1 MQPFPK
7 ALPALLA
14 ALALTLP
21 LAGCG
26 PSKNELANEIA
37 TLKEQLAQRQTEG
50 KTLQQQVASTRSE
63 LDTDRKA
70 LAEVK
75 AAAETASKALAEARM
90 ATDGAAR
97 LLVDAQAA
105 AETERKAAAEAR
117 TQAGTERKAAAEAQA
132 TVATATRTLEEVRST
147 LAARE
152 IRLTELQRDSKLL
165 DEKSRALTQAL
176 EERTAEASRTRSEL
190 TKVTDAARQAQT
202 ELQKSLDQARVSQQ
216 GAATERDALAT
227 EFAAMRTRAAA
238 IDRELQQSTGNL
250 DQEQKRASDLTDRL
264 AAAVSE
270 QSKLRTSTDAQRAEI
285 AVISAAL
292 ADAQTK
298 VARLTGARGIYTVQ
312 DGDSLSS
319 IALFFYR
326 NAYRWPGIAQAN
338 KHLINH
344 PDKIFPAMVLIIPK

>member
-1 MQPFPK
+1 MKPLIT
-7 ALPALLA
+7 ALPPLLA

-26 PSKNELANEIA
+26 PSKSELANEIA

-50 KTLQQQVASTRSE
+50 KTLQQQIVSTRSE

-70 LAEVK
+70 LAEAK
-75 AAAETASKALAEARM
+75 ASTETANKALAEARM

-97 LLVDAQAA
+97 LLVEAQAA
-105 AETERKAAAEAR
+105 AETERKAATEAR
-117 TQAGTERKAAAEAQA
+117 TEAETERRAAASAQA
-132 TVATATRTLEEVRST
+132 ASAAATRALEEARST

-152 IRLTELQRDSKLL
+152 ARLTELERDAKLL
-165 DEKSRALTQAL
+165 DEKSRTLTRTL
-176 EERTAEASRTRSEL
+176 EERTAEVSRARNDLAKT
-190 TKVTDAARQAQT
+190 TDAARQTQA
-202 ELQKSLDQARVSQQ
+202 ELQQNLDQARVSQQ
-216 GAATERDALAT
+216 SAAAERDALVA
-227 EFAAMRTRAAA
+227 ELAA
-238 IDRELQQSTGNL
+238 IRARASAAERQLQQSTGNL
-250 DQEQKRASDLTDRL
+250 EQEQKRASDLTDRL
-264 AAAVSE
+264 AAAVGE
-270 QSKLRTSTDAQRAEI
+270 QSKLRTSTDAQRSEI
-285 AVISAAL
+285 AAISAAL
-292 ADAQTK
+292 ADAQAK

-344 PDKIFPAMVLIIPK
+344 PDRIFPAMVLIIPK